1 MGFRWME
8 WTAHEGFYLNG
19 KHVYL
24 NGANVHQDQAGWGD
38 AVTQAAIYRDVKM
51 IKDAGMNFIRG
62 SHYPHHPAFARAC
75 DHYGILFWSE
85 ATFWGMGGT
94 AGDTGEKT
102 DWGSAAPIRYWK
114 RIKGGLNKAPFSNCA
129 K

>member
-1 MGFRWME
+1 ME

-75 DHYGILFWSE
+75 D
-85 ATFWGMGGT
+85 
-94 AGDTGEKT
+94 
-102 DWGSAAPIRYWK
+102 
-114 RIKGGLNKAPFSNCA
+114 
-129 K
+129 